1 MLATMRPDGDDARQA
16 RDDAETLPIVLPLP
30 VERHPYAPPPEHKI
44 FGFLGTCLVFAVAF
58 AGLLLTFEHHFNPPP
73 PSAPLVVSLLPL
85 ASPPETPPK
94 PKEAPKPVEKH
105 QRQPTPQKVV
115 PVERPIIPVPTI
127 APPPPAPAVK
137 PVDPTPPQPET
148 AAPKTAPAPP
158 APQVSSNAPD
168 TWEGRVLA
176 RLQKYPALSRRGEE
190 RPPARRRLYPVPDE
204 PRRPCA
210 ILVAGAEFRL
220 PGARSGRARHAAPR

>member
-94 PKEAPKPVEKH
+94 PKEAPAGRE
-105 QRQPTPQKVV
+105 
-115 PVERPIIPVPTI
+115 
-127 APPPPAPAVK
+127 APAPAHAAK
-137 PVDPTPPQPET
+137 GRAGRASDHPGPDDR
-148 AAPKTAPAPP
+148 AAPTRASGEARRSDAPATG
-158 APQVSSNAPD
+158 N
-168 TWEGRVLA
+168 
-176 RLQKYPALSRRGEE
+176 RR
-190 RPPARRRLYPVPDE
+190 A
-204 PRRPCA
+204 
-210 ILVAGAEFRL
+210 
-220 PGARSGRARHAAPR
+220 